1 MKGDRIIPIIFK
13 MDYIIFIAIV
23 VVAVL
28 AILFWPKK
36 KKGTSNHEDDS
47 AIEKKQNNAKQLGIK
62 GSKKKPIKK
71 PAQKAEKQSKV
82 KSKPKENDSAELTDD
97 ELLQT
102 MDDTLADKE
111 FLKSFDK
118 ALSDTG
124 DDFIKEE
131 AAAEEV
137 HKSSEVTSNDGKPE
151 IKMDSEEPIKSTR
164 MRKKLVQ
171 ESVAEVKKDDTTSGM
186 QFIGADVQG
195 IETPSIDDLFADP
208 SVNKNNYQ
216 DMLFKATEEI
226 MPDADAT
233 VIGMQAVKEEKPDVP
248 EEEPEQVSEDLEP
261 IGKENTANEPL
272 KDTVEKSMEELVEEP
287 AKEST
292 EDPVEKSTEELAEKP
307 ANEST
312 EDSVEEPADESTE
325 DPAEKSTE
333 ESAGEYTEEP
343 ANKPAEEPANKP
355 AEESIEESVEPKD
368 TFVPGSEHFDNS
380 GLQFASRPHLEK
392 STHLLPEE
400 LTPEESKDGI
410 ELTVESPNVKA
421 PINNNGLI
429 ELYNS
434 HIYKDGKPLPW
445 DIRFEVQLKEDEEL
459 TVDTGVGIK
468 LPNGFG
474 IKIIPVENIES
485 KFGLKVISS
494 LDVSRLEAQYSLKF
508 VIRSVGLSSY
518 IAKNQPLIRLK
529 IFRI

>member
-1 MKGDRIIPIIFK
+1 

-28 AILFWPKK
+28 AILLWPKK
-36 KKGTSNHEDDS
+36 KKGTPDHEDDF
-47 AIEKKQNNAKQLGIK
+47 ATKKKQNNTKQPGIK
-62 GSKKKPIKK
+62 GSKKKSIKK
-71 PAQKAEKQSKV
+71 PVQKANKPSKAELKQK
-82 KSKPKENDSAELTDD
+82 KNDSAELTDD
-97 ELLQT
+97 ELLQAT
-102 MDDTLADKE
+102 GAMLADKE

-137 HKSSEVTSNDGKPE
+137 HRSSEVTSTEKKPE

-208 SVNKNNYQ
+208 SVNENNYQ
-216 DMLFKATEEI
+216 DMLFKATKEI
-226 MPDADAT
+226 MPDSDAT
-233 VIGMQAVKEEKPDVP
+233 AIDMQAVKEEKPDVP
-248 EEEPEQVSEDLEP
+248 KEEPEQVSEDLEP
-261 IGKENTANEPL
+261 IGKEDTANEP
-272 KDTVEKSMEELVEEP
+272 VEEP
-287 AKEST
+287 AEEST
-292 EDPVEKSTEELAEKP
+292 EEPAEEPTEESAEKSADGYTEEFTEEFTEEPAEK
-307 ANEST
+307 
-312 EDSVEEPADESTE
+312 SVEEPA
-325 DPAEKSTE
+325 
-333 ESAGEYTEEP
+333 
-343 ANKPAEEPANKP
+343 
-355 AEESIEESVEPKD
+355 EPKD

-392 STHLLPEE
+392 ATHLLPEE

-421 PINNNGLI
+421 PINNKGLI

-459 TVDTGVGIK
+459 TVDTGVGVK

-508 VIRSVGLSSY
+508 VIRSIGLSSY

>member
-1 MKGDRIIPIIFK
+1 

-36 KKGTSNHEDDS
+36 KKGTPDHEDDFDTK
-47 AIEKKQNNAKQLGIK
+47 KKQNSTKQHGIK
-62 GSKKKPIKK
+62 GSKKKSIKK
-71 PAQKAEKQSKV
+71 PAQKANKPSKEDLKQK
-82 KSKPKENDSAELTDD
+82 KNDSAELTDD
-97 ELLQT
+97 ELLQS
-102 MDDTLADKE
+102 MNDILADKE

-124 DDFIKEE
+124 DDFTKEE

-137 HKSSEVTSNDGKPE
+137 RKSSEVTSNEKKPE
-151 IKMDSEEPIKSTR
+151 IKMDSEEPVKSTR

-208 SVNKNNYQ
+208 SVNENNYQ
-216 DMLFKATEEI
+216 DMLFKATKEI
-226 MPDADAT
+226 MPDSDAT
-233 VIGMQAVKEEKPDVP
+233 AIGMQAVKEEKPDVP
-248 EEEPEQVSEDLEP
+248 KEEPEQVSEDLEP
-261 IGKENTANEPL
+261 IGKEDTANEP
-272 KDTVEKSMEELVEEP
+272 VEEP
-287 AKEST
+287 AEEST
-292 EDPVEKSTEELAEKP
+292 EEPAEEPTEEPAEKSADGYTEEFTEEPAEK
-307 ANEST
+307 
-312 EDSVEEPADESTE
+312 SVEEPE
-325 DPAEKSTE
+325 
-333 ESAGEYTEEP
+333 
-343 ANKPAEEPANKP
+343 
-355 AEESIEESVEPKD
+355 EPKD

-392 STHLLPEE
+392 ATHLLPEE

-421 PINNNGLI
+421 PINNKGLI

-508 VIRSVGLSSY
+508 VIRSIGLSSY

>member
-1 MKGDRIIPIIFK
+1 

-36 KKGTSNHEDDS
+36 KKGTSDHEDDFDTK
-47 AIEKKQNNAKQLGIK
+47 KKQNNTKPHGIK
-62 GSKKKPIKK
+62 DSKKKSIKK
-71 PAQKAEKQSKV
+71 PAQKANKTSKEDLKQK
-82 KSKPKENDSAELTDD
+82 KNDSAELTDD
-97 ELLQT
+97 ELLQS

-124 DDFIKEE
+124 DDFTKEE

-137 HKSSEVTSNDGKPE
+137 RKSSEVTSNEKKPE
-151 IKMDSEEPIKSTR
+151 IKMDSEEPVKSTR

-171 ESVAEVKKDDTTSGM
+171 ESAAEVKKDDTTSGM

-208 SVNKNNYQ
+208 SVNENNYQ
-216 DMLFKATEEI
+216 DMLFKATKEI
-226 MPDADAT
+226 TPDADAIA
-233 VIGMQAVKEEKPDVP
+233 IGMPTIKEEKTDLQK
-248 EEEPEQVSEDLEP
+248 EEPEQVSEDLEP
-261 IGKENTANEPL
+261 IGKEDTANEP
-272 KDTVEKSMEELVEEP
+272 VEEP
-287 AKEST
+287 AEEST
-292 EDPVEKSTEELAEKP
+292 EEPAEEPTEESAEKSADGYTEEFTEEFTEEPAEK
-307 ANEST
+307 
-312 EDSVEEPADESTE
+312 SVEEPA
-325 DPAEKSTE
+325 
-333 ESAGEYTEEP
+333 
-343 ANKPAEEPANKP
+343 
-355 AEESIEESVEPKD
+355 EPKD

-392 STHLLPEE
+392 ATHLLPEE

-421 PINNNGLI
+421 PINNKGLI

-459 TVDTGVGIK
+459 TVDTGVGVK

-508 VIRSVGLSSY
+508 VIRSIGLSSY

>member
-1 MKGDRIIPIIFK
+1 

-28 AILFWPKK
+28 AILLWPKK
-36 KKGTSNHEDDS
+36 KKGTPDHEDDFTTK
-47 AIEKKQNNAKQLGIK
+47 KKQNNTKQPGIK
-62 GSKKKPIKK
+62 GSKKKSIKK
-71 PAQKAEKQSKV
+71 PAQKANKPSKAELKQK
-82 KSKPKENDSAELTDD
+82 KNDSAELTDD
-97 ELLQT
+97 ELLQS
-102 MDDTLADKE
+102 MDTTLADKE
-111 FLKSFDK
+111 LLKSFDK

-137 HKSSEVTSNDGKPE
+137 HKSSEVTSTEKKPE

-208 SVNKNNYQ
+208 SVNENNYQ
-216 DMLFKATEEI
+216 DMLFKATKEI
-226 MPDADAT
+226 MPDSDAT
-233 VIGMQAVKEEKPDVP
+233 AIGMQAVKEEKPDVP
-248 EEEPEQVSEDLEP
+248 KEEPEQVSEDLEP
-261 IGKENTANEPL
+261 IGKEDTANEP
-272 KDTVEKSMEELVEEP
+272 VEEP
-287 AKEST
+287 AEEST
-292 EDPVEKSTEELAEKP
+292 EEPAEEPTEEPAEKSADGYTEEFTEEPAEK
-307 ANEST
+307 
-312 EDSVEEPADESTE
+312 SVEEPE
-325 DPAEKSTE
+325 
-333 ESAGEYTEEP
+333 
-343 ANKPAEEPANKP
+343 
-355 AEESIEESVEPKD
+355 EPKD

-392 STHLLPEE
+392 ATPLLPEE

-410 ELTVESPNVKA
+410 ELTVESQNVKA
-421 PINNNGLI
+421 PINNKGLI

-508 VIRSVGLSSY
+508 VIRSIGLSSY

>member
-1 MKGDRIIPIIFK
+1 

-28 AILFWPKK
+28 AILLWPKK
-36 KKGTSNHEDDS
+36 KKGTPDHEDDFDTK
-47 AIEKKQNNAKQLGIK
+47 KKQNSTKQHGIK
-62 GSKKKPIKK
+62 GSKKKSIKK
-71 PAQKAEKQSKV
+71 PAQKANKPSKEDLKQK
-82 KSKPKENDSAELTDD
+82 KNDSAELTDD
-97 ELLQT
+97 ELLQS

-124 DDFIKEE
+124 DDFTKEE

-137 HKSSEVTSNDGKPE
+137 RKSSKITSNEKKPE

-171 ESVAEVKKDDTTSGM
+171 ESAAEVKKDDTTSGM

-208 SVNKNNYQ
+208 SVNENNYQ
-216 DMLFKATEEI
+216 DMLFKATKEI
-226 MPDADAT
+226 TPDADAIA
-233 VIGMQAVKEEKPDVP
+233 IGMPTIKEEKPDVP
-248 EEEPEQVSEDLEP
+248 KEEPEQVSEDLEP
-261 IGKENTANEPL
+261 IGKEDTANEP
-272 KDTVEKSMEELVEEP
+272 VEEP
-287 AKEST
+287 AEEST
-292 EDPVEKSTEELAEKP
+292 EEPAEEPTEESAEKSADGYTEEFTEEFTEEPAEK
-307 ANEST
+307 
-312 EDSVEEPADESTE
+312 SVEEPE
-325 DPAEKSTE
+325 
-333 ESAGEYTEEP
+333 
-343 ANKPAEEPANKP
+343 
-355 AEESIEESVEPKD
+355 EPKD

-392 STHLLPEE
+392 ATHLLPEE

-421 PINNNGLI
+421 PINNKGLI

-508 VIRSVGLSSY
+508 VIRSIGLSSY

>member
-23 VVAVL
+23 VVVVI

-82 KSKPKENDSAELTDD
+82 KSKPKGNDSAELTDD

-102 MDDTLADKE
+102 MNDTLADKE
-111 FLKSFDK
+111 LLKSFDK

-131 AAAEEV
+131 AAAEEA
-137 HKSSEVTSNDGKPE
+137 HKSSEVTSNEGKPE
-151 IKMDSEEPIKSTR
+151 IKMDSEEPVKSTR

-208 SVNKNNYQ
+208 SVNENNYQ

-226 MPDADAT
+226 MPDEDAT
-233 VIGMQAVKEEKPDVP
+233 AIGMHAVKEEKPAIP
-248 EEEPEQVSEDLEP
+248 EEEPEQVSEELEP
-261 IGKENTANEPL
+261 IGKEEDTANES
-272 KDTVEKSMEELVEEP
+272 VEASAEELTEKATEDSVEESTEDP
-287 AKEST
+287 AEESTEDPAEESTEDPAEEST
-292 EDPVEKSTEELAEKP
+292 EDPVE
-307 ANEST
+307 
-312 EDSVEEPADESTE
+312 ESTE
-325 DPAEKSTE
+325 DP
-333 ESAGEYTEEP
+333 
-343 ANKPAEEPANKP
+343 
-355 AEESIEESVEPKD
+355 VEPSD

-392 STHLLPEE
+392 ATHLLPEE

-508 VIRSVGLSSY
+508 VVRSVGLSSY

>member
-1 MKGDRIIPIIFK
+1 

-36 KKGTSNHEDDS
+36 KKGTPDHEDDFDTK
-47 AIEKKQNNAKQLGIK
+47 KKQNSTKQHGIK
-62 GSKKKPIKK
+62 GSKKKSIKK
-71 PAQKAEKQSKV
+71 PAQKANKPSKEDLKQK
-82 KSKPKENDSAELTDD
+82 KNDSAELTDD
-97 ELLQT
+97 ELLQSI
-102 MDDTLADKE
+102 DDTLVDKE

-124 DDFIKEE
+124 DDFTKEE

-137 HKSSEVTSNDGKPE
+137 RKSSEVTSNEKKPE
-151 IKMDSEEPIKSTR
+151 IKMDSEEPVKSTR

-171 ESVAEVKKDDTTSGM
+171 ESAAEVKKDDTTSGM

-208 SVNKNNYQ
+208 SVNENNYQ
-216 DMLFKATEEI
+216 DMLFKATKEI
-226 MPDADAT
+226 TPDADAIA
-233 VIGMQAVKEEKPDVP
+233 IGMPTIKAEKTDIPK
-248 EEEPEQVSEDLEP
+248 EEPEQVSEDLEP
-261 IGKENTANEPL
+261 IGKENIANEPL

-292 EDPVEKSTEELAEKP
+292 ED
-307 ANEST
+307 
-312 EDSVEEPADESTE
+312 SVEEPADE
-325 DPAEKSTE
+325 PMKLSTE
-333 ESAGEYTEEP
+333 ESAEKPAEEYTEEP
-343 ANKPAEEPANKP
+343 AVKQVEGSIEEPA
-355 AEESIEESVEPKD
+355 EPKD

>member
-1 MKGDRIIPIIFK
+1 

-36 KKGTSNHEDDS
+36 KKGTQDHEDDFDTK
-47 AIEKKQNNAKQLGIK
+47 KKQNSTKQHGIK
-62 GSKKKPIKK
+62 GSKKKSIKK
-71 PAQKAEKQSKV
+71 PAQKANKTSKEDLKQK
-82 KSKPKENDSAELTDD
+82 KNDSAELTDD
-97 ELLQT
+97 ELLQS

-137 HKSSEVTSNDGKPE
+137 HRSSEVTSTEKKPE

-208 SVNKNNYQ
+208 SVNENNYQ
-216 DMLFKATEEI
+216 DMLFKATKEI
-226 MPDADAT
+226 MPDSDAT
-233 VIGMQAVKEEKPDVP
+233 AIGMQAVKEEKPDVP
-248 EEEPEQVSEDLEP
+248 KEEPEQVSEDLEP
-261 IGKENTANEPL
+261 IGKEDTANEP
-272 KDTVEKSMEELVEEP
+272 VEEP
-287 AKEST
+287 AEEST
-292 EDPVEKSTEELAEKP
+292 EEPAEEPTEESAEKSADVYTEEFTEEFTEEPAEK
-307 ANEST
+307 
-312 EDSVEEPADESTE
+312 SVEEPA
-325 DPAEKSTE
+325 
-333 ESAGEYTEEP
+333 
-343 ANKPAEEPANKP
+343 
-355 AEESIEESVEPKD
+355 EPKD

-392 STHLLPEE
+392 ATHLLPEE

-421 PINNNGLI
+421 PINNKGLI

-508 VIRSVGLSSY
+508 VIRSIGLSSY

>member
-23 VVAVL
+23 VV

-137 HKSSEVTSNDGKPE
+137 HKSSEVTSNEGKPE

-248 EEEPEQVSEDLEP
+248 EEEPEQVSEELEP
-261 IGKENTANEPL
+261 IGKE
-272 KDTVEKSMEELVEEP
+272 DTVNEHVEASAEEL
-287 AKEST
+287 
-292 EDPVEKSTEELAEKP
+292 TEESAEEAAEKT
-307 ANEST
+307 T
-312 EDSVEEPADESTE
+312 EDSVEEST
-325 DPAEKSTE
+325 
-333 ESAGEYTEEP
+333 
-343 ANKPAEEPANKP
+343 
-355 AEESIEESVEPKD
+355 EESIEESDEEPAEPSD

-392 STHLLPEE
+392 ATHLLPEE

-421 PINNNGLI
+421 PINNKGLI

-508 VIRSVGLSSY
+508 VVRSVGLSSY

>member
-1 MKGDRIIPIIFK
+1 

-28 AILFWPKK
+28 AILLWPKK
-36 KKGTSNHEDDS
+36 KKGTPDHEDDF
-47 AIEKKQNNAKQLGIK
+47 ATKKKQNNTKQPGIK
-62 GSKKKPIKK
+62 DSKKKSIKK
-71 PAQKAEKQSKV
+71 PVQKANKPSRAELKQK
-82 KSKPKENDSAELTDD
+82 KNDSAELTDD
-97 ELLQT
+97 ELLQAT
-102 MDDTLADKE
+102 GATLADKE

-137 HKSSEVTSNDGKPE
+137 HKSSEVTSTEKKPE

-208 SVNKNNYQ
+208 SVNENNYQ
-216 DMLFKATEEI
+216 DMLFKATKEI
-226 MPDADAT
+226 MPDSDAT
-233 VIGMQAVKEEKPDVP
+233 AIGMQAVKEEKPDVP
-248 EEEPEQVSEDLEP
+248 KEEPEQVSEDLEP
-261 IGKENTANEPL
+261 IGKEDTANEP
-272 KDTVEKSMEELVEEP
+272 VEEP
-287 AKEST
+287 AEEST
-292 EDPVEKSTEELAEKP
+292 EEPAEEPTEESAEKSADGYTEEFTEEPAEK
-307 ANEST
+307 
-312 EDSVEEPADESTE
+312 SVEEPE
-325 DPAEKSTE
+325 
-333 ESAGEYTEEP
+333 
-343 ANKPAEEPANKP
+343 
-355 AEESIEESVEPKD
+355 EPKD

-392 STHLLPEE
+392 ATHLLPEE

-421 PINNNGLI
+421 PINNKGLI

-508 VIRSVGLSSY
+508 VIRSIGLSSY

>member
-1 MKGDRIIPIIFK
+1 

-36 KKGTSNHEDDS
+36 KKGTQDHEDDLDTK
-47 AIEKKQNNAKQLGIK
+47 KKQNSTKQHGIK
-62 GSKKKPIKK
+62 GSKKKSIKK
-71 PAQKAEKQSKV
+71 PAQKANKPSKEDLKQK
-82 KSKPKENDSAELTDD
+82 KNDSAELTDD
-97 ELLQT
+97 ELLQS

-124 DDFIKEE
+124 DDFTKEE

-137 HKSSEVTSNDGKPE
+137 RKSSKITSNEKKPE
-151 IKMDSEEPIKSTR
+151 IKMDSEEPVKSTR

-171 ESVAEVKKDDTTSGM
+171 ESAAEVKKDDTTSGM

-208 SVNKNNYQ
+208 SVNENNYQ
-216 DMLFKATEEI
+216 DMLFKATKEI
-226 MPDADAT
+226 TPDADAIA
-233 VIGMQAVKEEKPDVP
+233 IGMPTIKEEKTDIPK
-248 EEEPEQVSEDLEP
+248 EEPEQVSEDLEP
-261 IGKENTANEPL
+261 IGKENIANEPL

-292 EDPVEKSTEELAEKP
+292 ED
-307 ANEST
+307 
-312 EDSVEEPADESTE
+312 SVEEPADESTE

-333 ESAGEYTEEP
+333 ESVEEYTEDSVEES
-343 ANKPAEEPANKP
+343 ADESMKLSTEESAEEYTEEPANKP

-421 PINNNGLI
+421 PINNNGMI

>member
-1 MKGDRIIPIIFK
+1 
-13 MDYIIFIAIV
+13 MDYIIFVAIV

-36 KKGTSNHEDDS
+36 KKGTPDYEDDFDTK
-47 AIEKKQNNAKQLGIK
+47 KKQNSTKQHGIK
-62 GSKKKPIKK
+62 GSKKKSIKK
-71 PAQKAEKQSKV
+71 PAQKANKPSKEDLKQK
-82 KSKPKENDSAELTDD
+82 KNDSAELTDD
-97 ELLQT
+97 ELLQSI
-102 MDDTLADKE
+102 DDTLADKE

-124 DDFIKEE
+124 DDFTKEE

-137 HKSSEVTSNDGKPE
+137 RKSSEVTSNEKKPE
-151 IKMDSEEPIKSTR
+151 IKMDSEEPVKSTR

-171 ESVAEVKKDDTTSGM
+171 ESAAEVKKDDTTSGM

-208 SVNKNNYQ
+208 SVNENNYQ
-216 DMLFKATEEI
+216 DMLFKATKEI
-226 MPDADAT
+226 TPDADAIA
-233 VIGMQAVKEEKPDVP
+233 IGMPTIKEEKTDIPK
-248 EEEPEQVSEDLEP
+248 EEPEQVSEDLEP
-261 IGKENTANEPL
+261 IGKENIANEPL

-292 EDPVEKSTEELAEKP
+292 EDSVEKSTEELAEKP
-307 ANEST
+307 AKEST
-312 EDSVEEPADESTE
+312 EDSVEEPADESM
-325 DPAEKSTE
+325 KLSTE
-333 ESAGEYTEEP
+333 ESAEEYTEES
-343 ANKPAEEPANKP
+343 ANKP
-355 AEESIEESVEPKD
+355 AEESIEKPVEPKD

>member
-1 MKGDRIIPIIFK
+1 

-28 AILFWPKK
+28 AILLWPKK
-36 KKGTSNHEDDS
+36 KKGTPDHEDDF
-47 AIEKKQNNAKQLGIK
+47 ATKKKQNNTKQPGIK
-62 GSKKKPIKK
+62 GSKKKSIKK
-71 PAQKAEKQSKV
+71 PVQKANKPSKAELKQK
-82 KSKPKENDSAELTDD
+82 KNDSAELTDD
-97 ELLQT
+97 ELLQAT
-102 MDDTLADKE
+102 GATLADKE

-137 HKSSEVTSNDGKPE
+137 HRSSEVTSTEKKPE

-208 SVNKNNYQ
+208 SVNENNYQ
-216 DMLFKATEEI
+216 DMLFKATKEI
-226 MPDADAT
+226 MPDSDAT
-233 VIGMQAVKEEKPDVP
+233 AIGMQAVKEEKPDVP
-248 EEEPEQVSEDLEP
+248 KEEPEQVSEDLEP
-261 IGKENTANEPL
+261 IGKEDTANEP
-272 KDTVEKSMEELVEEP
+272 VEEP
-287 AKEST
+287 AEEST
-292 EDPVEKSTEELAEKP
+292 EEPAEEPTEESAEKSADGYTEEFTEEFTEEPAEK
-307 ANEST
+307 
-312 EDSVEEPADESTE
+312 SVEEPA
-325 DPAEKSTE
+325 
-333 ESAGEYTEEP
+333 
-343 ANKPAEEPANKP
+343 
-355 AEESIEESVEPKD
+355 EPKD

-392 STHLLPEE
+392 ATHLLPEE

-421 PINNNGLI
+421 PINNKGLI

-459 TVDTGVGIK
+459 TVDTGVGVK

-508 VIRSVGLSSY
+508 VIRSIGLSSY

>member
-1 MKGDRIIPIIFK
+1 

-28 AILFWPKK
+28 AILLWPKK
-36 KKGTSNHEDDS
+36 KKGTPDHEDDF
-47 AIEKKQNNAKQLGIK
+47 ATKKKKQNNTKQPGIK
-62 GSKKKPIKK
+62 GSKKKSIKK
-71 PAQKAEKQSKV
+71 PVQKANKPSKAELKQK
-82 KSKPKENDSAELTDD
+82 KNDSAELTDD
-97 ELLQT
+97 ELLQAT
-102 MDDTLADKE
+102 GATLADKE

-118 ALSDTG
+118 AISDTG

-137 HKSSEVTSNDGKPE
+137 HRSSEVTSTEKKPE

-208 SVNKNNYQ
+208 SVNENNYQ
-216 DMLFKATEEI
+216 DMLFKATKEI
-226 MPDADAT
+226 MPDSDAT
-233 VIGMQAVKEEKPDVP
+233 AIGMQAVKEEKPDVP
-248 EEEPEQVSEDLEP
+248 KEEPEQVSEDLEP
-261 IGKENTANEPL
+261 IGKEDTANEP
-272 KDTVEKSMEELVEEP
+272 VEEASAEELTEASAEEITEKATEDSVE
-287 AKEST
+287 EST
-292 EDPVEKSTEELAEKP
+292 EDPAE
-307 ANEST
+307 EST
-312 EDSVEEPADESTE
+312 EDSVEE
-325 DPAEKSTE
+325 STE
-333 ESAGEYTEEP
+333 ESTEESDEEP
-343 ANKPAEEPANKP
+343 AEP
-355 AEESIEESVEPKD
+355 SD

-392 STHLLPEE
+392 ATHLLPEE

-421 PINNNGLI
+421 PINNKGLI

-508 VIRSVGLSSY
+508 VVRSVGLSSY

>member
-1 MKGDRIIPIIFK
+1 

-28 AILFWPKK
+28 VILLWPKK
-36 KKGTSNHEDDS
+36 KKGTPDHEDDF
-47 AIEKKQNNAKQLGIK
+47 ATKKKQNNTKQPGIK
-62 GSKKKPIKK
+62 DSKKKSIKK
-71 PAQKAEKQSKV
+71 PVQKANKPSKAELKQK
-82 KSKPKENDSAELTDD
+82 KNDSAELTDD
-97 ELLQT
+97 ELLQAT
-102 MDDTLADKE
+102 GATLADKE

-124 DDFIKEE
+124 DDFTKEE

-137 HKSSEVTSNDGKPE
+137 RKSSKITSNEKKPE
-151 IKMDSEEPIKSTR
+151 IKMDSEEPVKSTR

-171 ESVAEVKKDDTTSGM
+171 ESAAEVKKDDTTSGM

-208 SVNKNNYQ
+208 SVNENNYQ
-216 DMLFKATEEI
+216 DMLFKATKEI
-226 MPDADAT
+226 TPDADAIA
-233 VIGMQAVKEEKPDVP
+233 IGMPTIKEEKTDIPK
-248 EEEPEQVSEDLEP
+248 EEPEQVSEDLEP
-261 IGKENTANEPL
+261 IGKENIANEPL
-272 KDTVEKSMEELVEEP
+272 KDTVEKSMKKLVEEP
-287 AKEST
+287 AK
-292 EDPVEKSTEELAEKP
+292 
-307 ANEST
+307 
-312 EDSVEEPADESTE
+312 ESTE

-333 ESAGEYTEEP
+333 ESVEEYTEEP
-343 ANKPAEEPANKP
+343 ANKPT
-355 AEESIEESVEPKD
+355 EESIEEPEEPKD

-392 STHLLPEE
+392 ATHLLPEE

-421 PINNNGLI
+421 PINNKGLI

-508 VIRSVGLSSY
+508 VIRSIGLSSY

>member
-1 MKGDRIIPIIFK
+1 

-28 AILFWPKK
+28 AILLWPKK
-36 KKGTSNHEDDS
+36 KKGTPDHEDDFTTK
-47 AIEKKQNNAKQLGIK
+47 KKQNNTKQPGIK
-62 GSKKKPIKK
+62 GSKKKSIKK
-71 PAQKAEKQSKV
+71 PAQKANKPSNAELKQK
-82 KSKPKENDSAELTDD
+82 KNDSAELTDD
-97 ELLQT
+97 ELLQS
-102 MDDTLADKE
+102 MDTTLADKE
-111 FLKSFDK
+111 LLKSFDK

-137 HKSSEVTSNDGKPE
+137 HKSSEVTSTEKKPE

-208 SVNKNNYQ
+208 SVNENNYQ
-216 DMLFKATEEI
+216 DMLFKATKEI
-226 MPDADAT
+226 MPDSDAT
-233 VIGMQAVKEEKPDVP
+233 AIGMQAVKEEKPDVP
-248 EEEPEQVSEDLEP
+248 KEEPEQVSEDLEP
-261 IGKENTANEPL
+261 IGKEDTANEP
-272 KDTVEKSMEELVEEP
+272 VEEP
-287 AKEST
+287 AEG
-292 EDPVEKSTEELAEKP
+292 STEEPAEEPTEESAEKP
-307 ANEST
+307 ADGYT
-312 EDSVEEPADESTE
+312 EEFTEEPAEKSVEEPA
-325 DPAEKSTE
+325 
-333 ESAGEYTEEP
+333 
-343 ANKPAEEPANKP
+343 
-355 AEESIEESVEPKD
+355 EPKD

-392 STHLLPEE
+392 ATHLLPEE

-421 PINNNGLI
+421 PINNKGLI

-508 VIRSVGLSSY
+508 VIRSIGLSSY

>member
-1 MKGDRIIPIIFK
+1 

-23 VVAVL
+23 VVVVL

-36 KKGTSNHEDDS
+36 KKGTQDHEDDFDTK
-47 AIEKKQNNAKQLGIK
+47 KKQNNTKPHGIK
-62 GSKKKPIKK
+62 DSKKKSIKK
-71 PAQKAEKQSKV
+71 PAQKANKTSKEDLKQK
-82 KSKPKENDSAELTDD
+82 KNDSAELTDD
-97 ELLQT
+97 ELLQS

-124 DDFIKEE
+124 DDFTKEE

-137 HKSSEVTSNDGKPE
+137 RKSSEVTSNEKKPE
-151 IKMDSEEPIKSTR
+151 IKMDSEEPVKSTR

-171 ESVAEVKKDDTTSGM
+171 ESAAEVKKDDTTSGM

-208 SVNKNNYQ
+208 SVNENNYQ
-216 DMLFKATEEI
+216 DMLFKATKEI
-226 MPDADAT
+226 TPDADAIA
-233 VIGMQAVKEEKPDVP
+233 IGMPTIKEEKTDIPK
-248 EEEPEQVSEDLEP
+248 EEPEQVSEDLEP
-261 IGKENTANEPL
+261 IGKENIANEPL

-292 EDPVEKSTEELAEKP
+292 ED
-307 ANEST
+307 
-312 EDSVEEPADESTE
+312 SVEEPADE
-325 DPAEKSTE
+325 PMKLSTE
-333 ESAGEYTEEP
+333 ESAEKPAEEYTEEP
-343 ANKPAEEPANKP
+343 AVKQVEGSIEEPA
-355 AEESIEESVEPKD
+355 EPKD

>member
-1 MKGDRIIPIIFK
+1 

-23 VVAVL
+23 VVVVL

-36 KKGTSNHEDDS
+36 KKGTQDHEDDFDTK
-47 AIEKKQNNAKQLGIK
+47 KKQNSTKQHGIK
-62 GSKKKPIKK
+62 GSKKKSIKK
-71 PAQKAEKQSKV
+71 PAQKANKPSKEDLKQK
-82 KSKPKENDSAELTDD
+82 KNDSAELTDD
-97 ELLQT
+97 ELLQS

-137 HKSSEVTSNDGKPE
+137 HRSSEVTSTEKKPE

-208 SVNKNNYQ
+208 SVNENNYQ
-216 DMLFKATEEI
+216 DMLFKATKEI
-226 MPDADAT
+226 TPDADAIA
-233 VIGMQAVKEEKPDVP
+233 IGMPTIKEEKTDIPN
-248 EEEPEQVSEDLEP
+248 EEPEQVSEDLEP

-287 AKEST
+287 AKESA

-343 ANKPAEEPANKP
+343 ANKPAK
-355 AEESIEESVEPKD
+355 ESIEKPVEPKD

-410 ELTVESPNVKA
+410 ELTIESPNVKA

>member
-1 MKGDRIIPIIFK
+1 

-36 KKGTSNHEDDS
+36 KKGTQDHEDDFDTK
-47 AIEKKQNNAKQLGIK
+47 KKQNSTKQHGIK
-62 GSKKKPIKK
+62 GSKKKSIKK
-71 PAQKAEKQSKV
+71 PAQKANKPSKEDLKQK
-82 KSKPKENDSAELTDD
+82 KNDSAELTDD
-97 ELLQT
+97 ELLQS

-118 ALSDTG
+118 VLSDTG
-124 DDFIKEE
+124 DDFTKEE

-137 HKSSEVTSNDGKPE
+137 RKSSKITSNEKKPE
-151 IKMDSEEPIKSTR
+151 IKMDSEEPVKSTR

-171 ESVAEVKKDDTTSGM
+171 ESAAEVKKDDTTSGM

-208 SVNKNNYQ
+208 SVNENNYQ
-216 DMLFKATEEI
+216 DMLFKATKEI
-226 MPDADAT
+226 TPDADAIA
-233 VIGMQAVKEEKPDVP
+233 IGMPTIKEEKTDIPK
-248 EEEPEQVSEDLEP
+248 EEPEQVSEDLEP
-261 IGKENTANEPL
+261 IGKENIANEPL

-292 EDPVEKSTEELAEKP
+292 EDP
-307 ANEST
+307 
-312 EDSVEEPADESTE
+312 
-325 DPAEKSTE
+325 AEKSTE
-333 ESAGEYTEEP
+333 ESVEEYTEEP
-343 ANKPAEEPANKP
+343 ANKPAK
-355 AEESIEESVEPKD
+355 ESIEKPVEPKD

>member
-1 MKGDRIIPIIFK
+1 

-28 AILFWPKK
+28 AILLWPKK
-36 KKGTSNHEDDS
+36 KKGTPDHEDDF
-47 AIEKKQNNAKQLGIK
+47 ATKKKQNNTKQPGIK
-62 GSKKKPIKK
+62 GSKKKSIKK
-71 PAQKAEKQSKV
+71 PVQKANKPSKAELKQK
-82 KSKPKENDSAELTDD
+82 KNDSAELTDD
-97 ELLQT
+97 ELLQAT
-102 MDDTLADKE
+102 GATLADKE

-137 HKSSEVTSNDGKPE
+137 HRSSEVTSTEKKPE

-208 SVNKNNYQ
+208 SVNENNYQ
-216 DMLFKATEEI
+216 DMLFKATKEI
-226 MPDADAT
+226 TPDADAIA
-233 VIGMQAVKEEKPDVP
+233 IGMPTIKEEKPDIP
-248 EEEPEQVSEDLEP
+248 KEEPEQVSEDLEP

-343 ANKPAEEPANKP
+343 ANKPAK
-355 AEESIEESVEPKD
+355 ESIEKPVEPKD

>member
-1 MKGDRIIPIIFK
+1 

-28 AILFWPKK
+28 AILLWPKK
-36 KKGTSNHEDDS
+36 KKGTPDHEDDF
-47 AIEKKQNNAKQLGIK
+47 ATKKKQNNTKQPGIK
-62 GSKKKPIKK
+62 DSKKKSIKK
-71 PAQKAEKQSKV
+71 PVQKANKPSKAELKQK
-82 KSKPKENDSAELTDD
+82 KNDSAELTDD
-97 ELLQT
+97 ELLQAT
-102 MDDTLADKE
+102 GATLADKE

-137 HKSSEVTSNDGKPE
+137 HKSSEVTSTAKKPE

-186 QFIGADVQG
+186 QFIGDDVQG

-208 SVNKNNYQ
+208 SVNENNYQ
-216 DMLFKATEEI
+216 DMLFKATKEI
-226 MPDADAT
+226 MPDSDAT
-233 VIGMQAVKEEKPDVP
+233 AIGMQAVKEEKPDVP
-248 EEEPEQVSEDLEP
+248 KEEPEQVSEDLEP
-261 IGKENTANEPL
+261 IGKEDTANEP
-272 KDTVEKSMEELVEEP
+272 VEEP
-287 AKEST
+287 AEEST
-292 EDPVEKSTEELAEKP
+292 EEPAEEPTEESAEKSADGYTEEFTEEPAEK
-307 ANEST
+307 
-312 EDSVEEPADESTE
+312 SVEEPE
-325 DPAEKSTE
+325 
-333 ESAGEYTEEP
+333 
-343 ANKPAEEPANKP
+343 
-355 AEESIEESVEPKD
+355 EPKD

-392 STHLLPEE
+392 ATHLLPEE

-421 PINNNGLI
+421 PINNKGLI

-508 VIRSVGLSSY
+508 VIRSIGLSSY

>member
-1 MKGDRIIPIIFK
+1 

-28 AILFWPKK
+28 AILLWPKK
-36 KKGTSNHEDDS
+36 KKGTPDHEDDF
-47 AIEKKQNNAKQLGIK
+47 AIKKKQNNTKQPGIK
-62 GSKKKPIKK
+62 GSKKKSIKK
-71 PAQKAEKQSKV
+71 PVQKANKPSKAELKQK
-82 KSKPKENDSAELTDD
+82 KNDSAELTDD
-97 ELLQT
+97 ELLQAT
-102 MDDTLADKE
+102 GATLADKE

-137 HKSSEVTSNDGKPE
+137 HRSSEVTSTEKKPE

-208 SVNKNNYQ
+208 SVNENNYQ
-216 DMLFKATEEI
+216 DMLFKATKEI
-226 MPDADAT
+226 MPDSDAT
-233 VIGMQAVKEEKPDVP
+233 AIGMQAVKEEKPDVP
-248 EEEPEQVSEDLEP
+248 KEEPEQVSEDLEP
-261 IGKENTANEPL
+261 IGKEDTANEP
-272 KDTVEKSMEELVEEP
+272 VEEQAEESTEEP
-287 AKEST
+287 AEEPTEESA
-292 EDPVEKSTEELAEKP
+292 EKSADVYTEEFTEEPAEK
-307 ANEST
+307 
-312 EDSVEEPADESTE
+312 SVEEPE
-325 DPAEKSTE
+325 
-333 ESAGEYTEEP
+333 
-343 ANKPAEEPANKP
+343 
-355 AEESIEESVEPKD
+355 EPKD

-392 STHLLPEE
+392 ATHLLPEE

-421 PINNNGLI
+421 PINNKGLI

-508 VIRSVGLSSY
+508 VIRSIGLSSY

>member
-1 MKGDRIIPIIFK
+1 

-36 KKGTSNHEDDS
+36 KKGTPDHEDDFDTK
-47 AIEKKQNNAKQLGIK
+47 KKQNSTKQHGIK
-62 GSKKKPIKK
+62 GSKKKSIKK
-71 PAQKAEKQSKV
+71 PAQKANKPSKEDLKQK
-82 KSKPKENDSAELTDD
+82 KNDSAELTDD
-97 ELLQT
+97 ELLQSI
-102 MDDTLADKE
+102 DDTLVDKE

-124 DDFIKEE
+124 DDFTKEE

-137 HKSSEVTSNDGKPE
+137 RKSSEVTSNEKKPE
-151 IKMDSEEPIKSTR
+151 IKMDSEEPVKSTR

-171 ESVAEVKKDDTTSGM
+171 ESAAEVKKDDTTSGM

-208 SVNKNNYQ
+208 SVNENNYQ
-216 DMLFKATEEI
+216 DMLFKATKEI
-226 MPDADAT
+226 TPDADAIA
-233 VIGMQAVKEEKPDVP
+233 IGMPTIKEEKTDIPK
-248 EEEPEQVSEDLEP
+248 EEPEQVSEDLEP
-261 IGKENTANEPL
+261 IGKENIANEPL

-292 EDPVEKSTEELAEKP
+292 ED
-307 ANEST
+307 
-312 EDSVEEPADESTE
+312 SVEEPADE
-325 DPAEKSTE
+325 PMKLSTE
-333 ESAGEYTEEP
+333 ESAEKPAEEYTEEP
-343 ANKPAEEPANKP
+343 AVKQVEWSIEEPA
-355 AEESIEESVEPKD
+355 EPKD

>member
-1 MKGDRIIPIIFK
+1 

-28 AILFWPKK
+28 AILLWPKK
-36 KKGTSNHEDDS
+36 KKGTPDHEDDFTTK
-47 AIEKKQNNAKQLGIK
+47 KKQNNTKQPGIK
-62 GSKKKPIKK
+62 GSKKKSIKK
-71 PAQKAEKQSKV
+71 PAQKANKPSKAELKQK
-82 KSKPKENDSAELTDD
+82 KNDSAELTDD
-97 ELLQT
+97 ELLQS
-102 MDDTLADKE
+102 MDTTLADKE
-111 FLKSFDK
+111 LLKSFDK

-137 HKSSEVTSNDGKPE
+137 HKSSEVTSTEKEPE
-151 IKMDSEEPIKSTR
+151 IKMDSEEPVKSTR

-171 ESVAEVKKDDTTSGM
+171 ESAAEVKKDDTTSGM

-208 SVNKNNYQ
+208 SVNENNYQ
-216 DMLFKATEEI
+216 DMLFKATKEI
-226 MPDADAT
+226 TPDADAIA
-233 VIGMQAVKEEKPDVP
+233 IGMPTIKEEKTDIPK
-248 EEEPEQVSEDLEP
+248 EEPEQVSEDLEP
-261 IGKENTANEPL
+261 IGKENIANEPL
-272 KDTVEKSMEELVEEP
+272 KDTVEKSMKKLVEEP
-287 AKEST
+287 AK
-292 EDPVEKSTEELAEKP
+292 
-307 ANEST
+307 
-312 EDSVEEPADESTE
+312 ESTE

-333 ESAGEYTEEP
+333 ESVEEYT
-343 ANKPAEEPANKP
+343 EEPANKP
-355 AEESIEESVEPKD
+355 AEESIEEPEEPKD

-392 STHLLPEE
+392 ATHLLPEE

-421 PINNNGLI
+421 PINNKGLI

-508 VIRSVGLSSY
+508 VIRSIGLSSY

>member
-1 MKGDRIIPIIFK
+1 

-36 KKGTSNHEDDS
+36 RKGTPDHEDDFDT
-47 AIEKKQNNAKQLGIK
+47 KKKRNSTKQHGIK
-62 GSKKKPIKK
+62 GSKKKSIKK
-71 PAQKAEKQSKV
+71 PAQKANKPSKEDLKQK
-82 KSKPKENDSAELTDD
+82 KNDSAELTDD
-97 ELLQT
+97 ELLQS

-137 HKSSEVTSNDGKPE
+137 HKSSEVTSTEKKPE

-208 SVNKNNYQ
+208 SVNENNYQ
-216 DMLFKATEEI
+216 DMLFKATKEI
-226 MPDADAT
+226 MPDSDAT
-233 VIGMQAVKEEKPDVP
+233 AIGMQAVKEEKPDVP
-248 EEEPEQVSEDLEP
+248 KEEPEQVSEDLEP
-261 IGKENTANEPL
+261 IGKEDTANEP
-272 KDTVEKSMEELVEEP
+272 VEEP
-287 AKEST
+287 AEG
-292 EDPVEKSTEELAEKP
+292 STEEPAEEPTEESAEKP
-307 ANEST
+307 ADGYT
-312 EDSVEEPADESTE
+312 EEFTEEPAEKSVEEPA
-325 DPAEKSTE
+325 
-333 ESAGEYTEEP
+333 
-343 ANKPAEEPANKP
+343 
-355 AEESIEESVEPKD
+355 EPKD

-392 STHLLPEE
+392 ATHLLPEE

-421 PINNNGLI
+421 PINNKGLI

-508 VIRSVGLSSY
+508 VIRSIGLSSY

>member
-1 MKGDRIIPIIFK
+1 

-28 AILFWPKK
+28 AILLWPKK
-36 KKGTSNHEDDS
+36 KKGTPDHEDDF
-47 AIEKKQNNAKQLGIK
+47 AIKKKQNNTKQPGIK
-62 GSKKKPIKK
+62 GSKKKSIKK
-71 PAQKAEKQSKV
+71 PVQKANKPSKAELKQK
-82 KSKPKENDSAELTDD
+82 KNDSAELTDD
-97 ELLQT
+97 ELLQAT
-102 MDDTLADKE
+102 GATLADKE

-137 HKSSEVTSNDGKPE
+137 HRSSEVTSTEKKPE

-208 SVNKNNYQ
+208 SVNENNYQ
-216 DMLFKATEEI
+216 DMLFKATKEI
-226 MPDADAT
+226 MPDSDAT
-233 VIGMQAVKEEKPDVP
+233 AIGMQAVKEEKPDVP
-248 EEEPEQVSEDLEP
+248 KEEPEQVSEDLEP
-261 IGKENTANEPL
+261 IGKENIANEPL

-292 EDPVEKSTEELAEKP
+292 EESAEKSADGYTEEFTEEPAEK
-307 ANEST
+307 
-312 EDSVEEPADESTE
+312 SVEEPA
-325 DPAEKSTE
+325 
-333 ESAGEYTEEP
+333 
-343 ANKPAEEPANKP
+343 
-355 AEESIEESVEPKD
+355 EPKD

-392 STHLLPEE
+392 ATHLLPEE

-421 PINNNGLI
+421 PINNKGLI

-508 VIRSVGLSSY
+508 VIRSIGLSSY

>member
-1 MKGDRIIPIIFK
+1 

-28 AILFWPKK
+28 AILLWPKK
-36 KKGTSNHEDDS
+36 KKGTPDHEDDF
-47 AIEKKQNNAKQLGIK
+47 ATKKKQNNTKQPGIK
-62 GSKKKPIKK
+62 GSKKKSIKK
-71 PAQKAEKQSKV
+71 PVQKANKPSKAELKQK
-82 KSKPKENDSAELTDD
+82 KNDSAELTDD
-97 ELLQT
+97 ELLQAT
-102 MDDTLADKE
+102 GATLADKE

-137 HKSSEVTSNDGKPE
+137 HRSSEVTSTEKKPE

-208 SVNKNNYQ
+208 SVNENNYQ
-216 DMLFKATEEI
+216 DMLFKATKEI
-226 MPDADAT
+226 MPDSDAT
-233 VIGMQAVKEEKPDVP
+233 AIGMQAVKEEKPDVP
-248 EEEPEQVSEDLEP
+248 KEEPEQVSEDLEP
-261 IGKENTANEPL
+261 IEKEDTANEP
-272 KDTVEKSMEELVEEP
+272 VEEP
-287 AKEST
+287 AEEST
-292 EDPVEKSTEELAEKP
+292 EEPAEEPTEESAEKSADGYTEEFTEEFTEEPAEK
-307 ANEST
+307 
-312 EDSVEEPADESTE
+312 SVEEPA
-325 DPAEKSTE
+325 
-333 ESAGEYTEEP
+333 
-343 ANKPAEEPANKP
+343 
-355 AEESIEESVEPKD
+355 EPKD

-392 STHLLPEE
+392 ATHLLPEE

-421 PINNNGLI
+421 PINNKGLI

-459 TVDTGVGIK
+459 TVDTGVGVK

-508 VIRSVGLSSY
+508 VIRSIGLSSY

>member
-1 MKGDRIIPIIFK
+1 

-28 AILFWPKK
+28 AILLWPKK
-36 KKGTSNHEDDS
+36 KKGTPDHEDDFTTK
-47 AIEKKQNNAKQLGIK
+47 KKQNNTKQPGIK
-62 GSKKKPIKK
+62 GSKKKSIKK
-71 PAQKAEKQSKV
+71 PAQKANKPSKAELKQK
-82 KSKPKENDSAELTDD
+82 KNDSAELTDD
-97 ELLQT
+97 ELLQS
-102 MDDTLADKE
+102 MDTTLADKE
-111 FLKSFDK
+111 LLKSFDK

-137 HKSSEVTSNDGKPE
+137 HKSSEVTSTEKKQE

-208 SVNKNNYQ
+208 SVNENNYQ
-216 DMLFKATEEI
+216 DMLFKATKEI
-226 MPDADAT
+226 MPDSDAT
-233 VIGMQAVKEEKPDVP
+233 AIGMQAVKEEKPDVP
-248 EEEPEQVSEDLEP
+248 KEEPEQVSEDLEP
-261 IGKENTANEPL
+261 IGKEDTANEP
-272 KDTVEKSMEELVEEP
+272 VEEP
-287 AKEST
+287 AEEST
-292 EDPVEKSTEELAEKP
+292 EEPAEEPTEEPAEKSADGYTEEFTEEPAEK
-307 ANEST
+307 
-312 EDSVEEPADESTE
+312 SVEEPE
-325 DPAEKSTE
+325 
-333 ESAGEYTEEP
+333 
-343 ANKPAEEPANKP
+343 
-355 AEESIEESVEPKD
+355 EPKD

-392 STHLLPEE
+392 ATHLLPEE

-421 PINNNGLI
+421 PINNKGLI

-508 VIRSVGLSSY
+508 VIRSIGLSSY

>member
-1 MKGDRIIPIIFK
+1 

-28 AILFWPKK
+28 AILLWPKK
-36 KKGTSNHEDDS
+36 KKGTPDHEDDF
-47 AIEKKQNNAKQLGIK
+47 AIKKKQNNTKQPGIK
-62 GSKKKPIKK
+62 GSKKKSIKK
-71 PAQKAEKQSKV
+71 PVQKANKPSKAELKQK
-82 KSKPKENDSAELTDD
+82 KNDSAELTDD
-97 ELLQT
+97 ELLQAT
-102 MDDTLADKE
+102 GATLADKE

-137 HKSSEVTSNDGKPE
+137 HRSSEVTSTEKKPE

-208 SVNKNNYQ
+208 SVNENNYQ
-216 DMLFKATEEI
+216 DMLFKATKEI
-226 MPDADAT
+226 MPDSDAT
-233 VIGMQAVKEEKPDVP
+233 AIGMQAVKEEKPDVP
-248 EEEPEQVSEDLEP
+248 KEEPEQVSEDLEP
-261 IGKENTANEPL
+261 IGKEDTANEP
-272 KDTVEKSMEELVEEP
+272 VEEP
-287 AKEST
+287 AEEST
-292 EDPVEKSTEELAEKP
+292 EEPAEEPTEESAEKSADGYTEEFTEEFTEEPAEK
-307 ANEST
+307 
-312 EDSVEEPADESTE
+312 SVEEPA
-325 DPAEKSTE
+325 
-333 ESAGEYTEEP
+333 
-343 ANKPAEEPANKP
+343 
-355 AEESIEESVEPKD
+355 EPKD

-392 STHLLPEE
+392 ATHLLPEE

-421 PINNNGLI
+421 PINNKGLI

-459 TVDTGVGIK
+459 TVDTGVGVK

-508 VIRSVGLSSY
+508 VIRSIGLSSY

>member
-1 MKGDRIIPIIFK
+1 

-28 AILFWPKK
+28 AILLWPKK
-36 KKGTSNHEDDS
+36 KKGTPDHEDDF
-47 AIEKKQNNAKQLGIK
+47 ATKKKQNNTKQPGIK
-62 GSKKKPIKK
+62 GSKKKSIKK
-71 PAQKAEKQSKV
+71 PVQKANKPSKAELKQK
-82 KSKPKENDSAELTDD
+82 KNDSAELTDD
-97 ELLQT
+97 ELLQAT
-102 MDDTLADKE
+102 GATLADKE

-137 HKSSEVTSNDGKPE
+137 HRSSEVTSTEKKPE

-208 SVNKNNYQ
+208 SVNENNYQ
-216 DMLFKATEEI
+216 DMLFKATKEI
-226 MPDADAT
+226 MPDSDAT
-233 VIGMQAVKEEKPDVP
+233 AIGMQAVKEEKPDVP
-248 EEEPEQVSEDLEP
+248 KEEPEQVSEDLEP
-261 IGKENTANEPL
+261 IGKEDTANEP
-272 KDTVEKSMEELVEEP
+272 VGEPAEESTEEP
-287 AKEST
+287 AEEPTEESA
-292 EDPVEKSTEELAEKP
+292 EKSADGYTEEFTEEFTEEPAEK
-307 ANEST
+307 
-312 EDSVEEPADESTE
+312 SVEEPA
-325 DPAEKSTE
+325 
-333 ESAGEYTEEP
+333 
-343 ANKPAEEPANKP
+343 
-355 AEESIEESVEPKD
+355 EPKD

-392 STHLLPEE
+392 ATHLLPEE

-421 PINNNGLI
+421 PINNKGLI

-459 TVDTGVGIK
+459 TVDTGVGVK

-508 VIRSVGLSSY
+508 VIRSIGLSSY

>member
-1 MKGDRIIPIIFK
+1 

-36 KKGTSNHEDDS
+36 RKGTPDHEDDFDTK
-47 AIEKKQNNAKQLGIK
+47 KKQNSTKQHGIK
-62 GSKKKPIKK
+62 GSKKKSIKK
-71 PAQKAEKQSKV
+71 PAQKANKPSKEDLKQK
-82 KSKPKENDSAELTDD
+82 KNDSAELTDD
-97 ELLQT
+97 ELLQS

-131 AAAEEV
+131 ATAEEV
-137 HKSSEVTSNDGKPE
+137 RKSSKITSNEKKPE
-151 IKMDSEEPIKSTR
+151 IKMDSEEPVKSTR

-171 ESVAEVKKDDTTSGM
+171 ESAAEVKKDDTTSGM

-208 SVNKNNYQ
+208 SVNENNYQ
-216 DMLFKATEEI
+216 DMLFKATKEI
-226 MPDADAT
+226 TPDADAIA
-233 VIGMQAVKEEKPDVP
+233 IGMPTIKEEKTDIPK
-248 EEEPEQVSEDLEP
+248 EEPEQVSEDLEP
-261 IGKENTANEPL
+261 IGKENIANEPL

-292 EDPVEKSTEELAEKP
+292 ED
-307 ANEST
+307 
-312 EDSVEEPADESTE
+312 SVEEPADESM
-325 DPAEKSTE
+325 KLSTE
-333 ESAGEYTEEP
+333 ESAEKPAEEYTEEP
-343 ANKPAEEPANKP
+343 AVKQVEGSIDEPA
-355 AEESIEESVEPKD
+355 EPKD

>member
-1 MKGDRIIPIIFK
+1 

-28 AILFWPKK
+28 AILLWPKK
-36 KKGTSNHEDDS
+36 KKGTPDHEDDF
-47 AIEKKQNNAKQLGIK
+47 ATKKKQNNTKQPGIK
-62 GSKKKPIKK
+62 GSKKKSIKK
-71 PAQKAEKQSKV
+71 PVQKANKPSKAELKQK
-82 KSKPKENDSAELTDD
+82 KNDSAELTDD
-97 ELLQT
+97 ELLQAT
-102 MDDTLADKE
+102 GAMLADKE

-137 HKSSEVTSNDGKPE
+137 HRSSEVTSTEKKPE

-208 SVNKNNYQ
+208 SVNENNYQ
-216 DMLFKATEEI
+216 DMLFKATKEI
-226 MPDADAT
+226 MPDSDAT
-233 VIGMQAVKEEKPDVP
+233 AIGMQAVKEEKPDVP
-248 EEEPEQVSEDLEP
+248 KEEPEQVSEDLEP
-261 IGKENTANEPL
+261 IGKEDTANEP
-272 KDTVEKSMEELVEEP
+272 VEEP
-287 AKEST
+287 AEEST
-292 EDPVEKSTEELAEKP
+292 EEPAEEPTEESAEKSADGYTEEFTEEFTEEPAEK
-307 ANEST
+307 
-312 EDSVEEPADESTE
+312 SVEEPA
-325 DPAEKSTE
+325 
-333 ESAGEYTEEP
+333 
-343 ANKPAEEPANKP
+343 
-355 AEESIEESVEPKD
+355 EPKD

-392 STHLLPEE
+392 ATHLLPEE

-421 PINNNGLI
+421 PINNKGLI

-459 TVDTGVGIK
+459 TVDTGVGVK

-508 VIRSVGLSSY
+508 VIRSIGLSSY

>member
-1 MKGDRIIPIIFK
+1 
-13 MDYIIFIAIV
+13 MDYIIFVAIV

-36 KKGTSNHEDDS
+36 KKGTPDHEDDF
-47 AIEKKQNNAKQLGIK
+47 ATKKKKQNNTKQPGIK
-62 GSKKKPIKK
+62 GSKKKSIKK
-71 PAQKAEKQSKV
+71 PVQKANKPSKAELKQK
-82 KSKPKENDSAELTDD
+82 KNDSAELTDD
-97 ELLQT
+97 ELLQAT
-102 MDDTLADKE
+102 GATLADKE

-137 HKSSEVTSNDGKPE
+137 HRSSEVTSTEKKPE

-208 SVNKNNYQ
+208 SVNENNYQ
-216 DMLFKATEEI
+216 DMLFKATKEI
-226 MPDADAT
+226 MPDSDAT
-233 VIGMQAVKEEKPDVP
+233 AIGMQAVKEEKPDVP
-248 EEEPEQVSEDLEP
+248 KEEPEQVSEDLEP
-261 IGKENTANEPL
+261 IGKEDTANEP
-272 KDTVEKSMEELVEEP
+272 VEEASAEELTEASAEEITEKATEDSVE
-287 AKEST
+287 EST
-292 EDPVEKSTEELAEKP
+292 EDPAE
-307 ANEST
+307 EST
-312 EDSVEEPADESTE
+312 EDSVEE
-325 DPAEKSTE
+325 STE
-333 ESAGEYTEEP
+333 ESTEESDEEP
-343 ANKPAEEPANKP
+343 AEP
-355 AEESIEESVEPKD
+355 SD

-392 STHLLPEE
+392 ATHLLPEE

-421 PINNNGLI
+421 PINNKGLI

-508 VIRSVGLSSY
+508 VVRSVGLSSY

>member
-1 MKGDRIIPIIFK
+1 

-28 AILFWPKK
+28 AILLWPKK
-36 KKGTSNHEDDS
+36 KKGTPDHEDDF
-47 AIEKKQNNAKQLGIK
+47 ATKKKKQNNTKQPGIK
-62 GSKKKPIKK
+62 GSKKKSIKK
-71 PAQKAEKQSKV
+71 PVQKANKPSKAELKQK
-82 KSKPKENDSAELTDD
+82 KNDSAELTDD
-97 ELLQT
+97 ELLQAT
-102 MDDTLADKE
+102 GATLADKE

-137 HKSSEVTSNDGKPE
+137 HRSSEVTSTEKKPE

-208 SVNKNNYQ
+208 SVNENNYQ
-216 DMLFKATEEI
+216 DMLFKATKEI
-226 MPDADAT
+226 MPDSDAT
-233 VIGMQAVKEEKPDVP
+233 AIGMQAVKEEKPDVP
-248 EEEPEQVSEDLEP
+248 KEEPEQVSEDLEP
-261 IGKENTANEPL
+261 IGKEDTANEP
-272 KDTVEKSMEELVEEP
+272 VEEASAEELTEASAEEITEKATEDSVE
-287 AKEST
+287 EST
-292 EDPVEKSTEELAEKP
+292 EDPAE
-307 ANEST
+307 EST
-312 EDSVEEPADESTE
+312 EDSVEEST
-325 DPAEKSTE
+325 
-333 ESAGEYTEEP
+333 
-343 ANKPAEEPANKP
+343 
-355 AEESIEESVEPKD
+355 EESIEESDEEPAEPSD

-392 STHLLPEE
+392 ATHLLPEE

-421 PINNNGLI
+421 PINNKGLI

-508 VIRSVGLSSY
+508 VVRSVGLSSY

>member
-1 MKGDRIIPIIFK
+1 

-28 AILFWPKK
+28 AILLWPKK
-36 KKGTSNHEDDS
+36 KKGTPDHEDDFTTK
-47 AIEKKQNNAKQLGIK
+47 KKQNNTKQPEIK
-62 GSKKKPIKK
+62 GSKKKSIKK
-71 PAQKAEKQSKV
+71 PAQKANKPSKAELKQK
-82 KSKPKENDSAELTDD
+82 KNDSAELTDD
-97 ELLQT
+97 ELLQS
-102 MDDTLADKE
+102 MDTTLADKE
-111 FLKSFDK
+111 LLKSFDK

-137 HKSSEVTSNDGKPE
+137 HKSSEVTSTEKKPE

-208 SVNKNNYQ
+208 SVNENNYQ
-216 DMLFKATEEI
+216 DMLFKATKEI
-226 MPDADAT
+226 MPDSDAT
-233 VIGMQAVKEEKPDVP
+233 AIGMQAVKEEKPDIP
-248 EEEPEQVSEDLEP
+248 KEEPEQVFEDLEP
-261 IGKENTANEPL
+261 IGKEDTANEP
-272 KDTVEKSMEELVEEP
+272 VEEP
-287 AKEST
+287 AEEST
-292 EDPVEKSTEELAEKP
+292 EEPAEEPTEESAEKSADGYTEEFTEEPAEK
-307 ANEST
+307 
-312 EDSVEEPADESTE
+312 SVEEPE
-325 DPAEKSTE
+325 
-333 ESAGEYTEEP
+333 
-343 ANKPAEEPANKP
+343 
-355 AEESIEESVEPKD
+355 EPKD

-392 STHLLPEE
+392 ATHLLPEE

-421 PINNNGLI
+421 PINNKGLI

-508 VIRSVGLSSY
+508 VIRSIGLSSY

>member
-1 MKGDRIIPIIFK
+1 

-28 AILFWPKK
+28 AILLWPKK
-36 KKGTSNHEDDS
+36 KKGTPDHEDDF
-47 AIEKKQNNAKQLGIK
+47 ATKKKQNNTKQPGIK
-62 GSKKKPIKK
+62 GSKKKSIKE
-71 PAQKAEKQSKV
+71 PVQKANKPSKAELKQK
-82 KSKPKENDSAELTDD
+82 KNDSAELTDD
-97 ELLQT
+97 ELLQAT
-102 MDDTLADKE
+102 GATLADKE

-137 HKSSEVTSNDGKPE
+137 HRSSEVTSTEKKPE

-208 SVNKNNYQ
+208 SVNENNYQ
-216 DMLFKATEEI
+216 DMLFKATKEI
-226 MPDADAT
+226 MPDSDAT
-233 VIGMQAVKEEKPDVP
+233 AIGMQAVKEEKPDVP
-248 EEEPEQVSEDLEP
+248 KEEPEQVSEDLEP
-261 IGKENTANEPL
+261 IGKEDTANEP
-272 KDTVEKSMEELVEEP
+272 VEEP
-287 AKEST
+287 AEEST
-292 EDPVEKSTEELAEKP
+292 EE
-307 ANEST
+307 
-312 EDSVEEPADESTE
+312 
-325 DPAEKSTE
+325 
-333 ESAGEYTEEP
+333 
-343 ANKPAEEPANKP
+343 PAEEPAEEPTEESAEKSADGYTEEFTEEP
-355 AEESIEESVEPKD
+355 AEKSVEEPVEPKD

-392 STHLLPEE
+392 ATHLLPEE

-421 PINNNGLI
+421 PINNKGLI

-508 VIRSVGLSSY
+508 VIRSIGLSSY

>member
-1 MKGDRIIPIIFK
+1 

-36 KKGTSNHEDDS
+36 KKGTSDHEDDFDTK
-47 AIEKKQNNAKQLGIK
+47 KKQNNTKPHGIK
-62 GSKKKPIKK
+62 DSKKKSIKK
-71 PAQKAEKQSKV
+71 PAQKANKTSKEDLKQK
-82 KSKPKENDSAELTDD
+82 KNDSAELTDD
-97 ELLQT
+97 ELLQS

-124 DDFIKEE
+124 DDFTKEE

-137 HKSSEVTSNDGKPE
+137 RKSSEVTSNEKKPE
-151 IKMDSEEPIKSTR
+151 IKMDSEEPVKSTR

-171 ESVAEVKKDDTTSGM
+171 ESAAEVKKDDTTSGM

-208 SVNKNNYQ
+208 SVNENNYQ
-216 DMLFKATEEI
+216 DMLFEATKEI
-226 MPDADAT
+226 TPDADAIA
-233 VIGMQAVKEEKPDVP
+233 IGMPTIKEEKTDLQK
-248 EEEPEQVSEDLEP
+248 EEPEQVSEDLEP

-292 EDPVEKSTEELAEKP
+292 EDPAEKSTEELAEKP

-343 ANKPAEEPANKP
+343 ANKPAK
-355 AEESIEESVEPKD
+355 ESIEKPVEPKD

>member
-1 MKGDRIIPIIFK
+1 

-36 KKGTSNHEDDS
+36 RKGTPDHEDDFDTK
-47 AIEKKQNNAKQLGIK
+47 KKQNSTKQHGIK
-62 GSKKKPIKK
+62 GSKKKSIKK
-71 PAQKAEKQSKV
+71 PAQKANKPSKEDLKQK
-82 KSKPKENDSAELTDD
+82 KNDSAELTDD
-97 ELLQT
+97 ELLQS

-124 DDFIKEE
+124 DDFTKEE

-137 HKSSEVTSNDGKPE
+137 RKSSKITSNEKKPE
-151 IKMDSEEPIKSTR
+151 IKMDSEEPVKSTR

-171 ESVAEVKKDDTTSGM
+171 ESAAEVKKDDTTSGM

-208 SVNKNNYQ
+208 SVNENNYQ
-216 DMLFKATEEI
+216 DMLFKATKEI
-226 MPDADAT
+226 TPDADAIA
-233 VIGMQAVKEEKPDVP
+233 IGMPTIKEEKTDIPK
-248 EEEPEQVSEDLEP
+248 EEPEQVSEDLEP
-261 IGKENTANEPL
+261 IGKENIANEPL

-333 ESAGEYTEEP
+333 ESAEEYTEEP
-343 ANKPAEEPANKP
+343 ANKPAK
-355 AEESIEESVEPKD
+355 ESIEKPAEPKD

>member
-1 MKGDRIIPIIFK
+1 

-28 AILFWPKK
+28 AILLWPKK
-36 KKGTSNHEDDS
+36 KKGTPDHEDDF
-47 AIEKKQNNAKQLGIK
+47 ATKKKQNNTKQPGIK
-62 GSKKKPIKK
+62 GSKKKSIKK
-71 PAQKAEKQSKV
+71 PAQKANKPSNAELKQK
-82 KSKPKENDSAELTDD
+82 KNDSAELTDN
-97 ELLQT
+97 ELLQS
-102 MDDTLADKE
+102 MDTTLADKE
-111 FLKSFDK
+111 LLKSFDK

-137 HKSSEVTSNDGKPE
+137 HKSSEVTSTEKKPE

-208 SVNKNNYQ
+208 SVNENNYQ
-216 DMLFKATEEI
+216 DMLFKATKEI
-226 MPDADAT
+226 MPDSDAT
-233 VIGMQAVKEEKPDVP
+233 AIGMQAVKEEKPDVP
-248 EEEPEQVSEDLEP
+248 KEEPEQVSEDLEP
-261 IGKENTANEPL
+261 IGKEDTANEP
-272 KDTVEKSMEELVEEP
+272 VEEP
-287 AKEST
+287 AEEST
-292 EDPVEKSTEELAEKP
+292 EEPAEEPTEESAEKSADGYTEEFTEEFTEEPAEK
-307 ANEST
+307 
-312 EDSVEEPADESTE
+312 SVEEPA
-325 DPAEKSTE
+325 
-333 ESAGEYTEEP
+333 
-343 ANKPAEEPANKP
+343 
-355 AEESIEESVEPKD
+355 EPKD
-368 TFVPGSEHFDNS
+368 TFVLGSEHFDNS

-392 STHLLPEE
+392 ATHLLPEE

-421 PINNNGLI
+421 PINNKGLI

-508 VIRSVGLSSY
+508 VIRSIGLSSY